1 MIIGLVP
8 ALLIPAFHARAL
20 SKTAPAGPAGG
31 ASSGASPET
40 FAYDPLHTQVF
51 FTINHMGFT
60 TVRGRFNTFR
70 GTFTLDEKT
79 PALSRADFTIDSA
92 SVDMASDIWDKHIMD
107 DFLDTAHYP
116 TITFASTRV
125 VQTGQKTALLT
136 GNLTRHGVTK
146 PVTLHVTLNKV
157 GPNPFMSD
165 RVDAGFQVTGDIR
178 RSDFGMS
185 KFIPVVGD
193 DVGID
198 IAVDGFRQDFKLNK

>member
-31 ASSGASPET
+31 AFSGASPET

-116 TITFASTRV
+116 MKVMEEGSVPSTSHESGVSPGMAWRTTVPTSTRPFV
-125 VQTGQKTALLT
+125 PTSC
-136 GNLTRHGVTK
+136 TRCGRVT
-146 PVTLHVTLNKV
+146 V
-157 GPNPFMSD
+157 
-165 RVDAGFQVTGDIR
+165 
-178 RSDFGMS
+178 
-185 KFIPVVGD
+185 
-193 DVGID
+193 
-198 IAVDGFRQDFKLNK
+198 